1 MFSLITSAKNRT
13 KIVVMTVIG
22 TGTVFLLL
30 APQFVA
36 FAGRA
41 TGGF

>member
-1 MFSLITSAKNRT
+1 MFNLIANAKNRT
-13 KIVVMTVIG
+13 KIVVMSVIG
-22 TGTVFLLL
+22 TGTVILLL